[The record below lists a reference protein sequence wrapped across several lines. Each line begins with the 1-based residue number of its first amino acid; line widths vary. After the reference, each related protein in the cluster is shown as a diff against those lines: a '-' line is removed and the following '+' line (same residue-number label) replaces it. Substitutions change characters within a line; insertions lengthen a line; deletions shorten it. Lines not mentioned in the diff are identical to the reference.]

1 MRRASAA
8 ALFVAVAAALAV
20 GAGCKGET
28 VYKDK
33 QDTLDQLTA
42 LKKQHDS
49 DADTIKSLNDQVAA
63 CKLGQAQPGGGGD
76 VVVTIEG
83 DVAKIKPGHGQ
94 PQGASVDDAT
104 TAKQSQAFLDMVKNS
119 RGAIQKCYEQALK
132 KNQGLQARTISLKM
146 SAKFGASGDY
156 MSSDFNPS
164 LGDVFDGCLRTVAGR
179 WKMPSAPASMT
190 FQASFSLT
198 PS

>member
-8 ALFVAVAAALAV
+8 AFIAAVTALAV
-20 GAGCKGET
+20 GCKGET

-33 QDTLDQLTA
+33 QDTLDQLAA
-42 LKKQHDS
+42 LKKQHDA
-49 DADTIKSLNDQVAA
+49 DADTIKGLNDQVAA
-63 CKLGQAQPGGGGD
+63 CKLGAAQPGAGGD

-83 DVAKIKPGHGQ
+83 DIAKIKPGHGQ
-94 PQGASVDDAT
+94 PQGAQVDDAT
-104 TAKQSQAFLDMVKNS
+104 TAKQSQAFLDMVKGS

-132 KNQGLQARTISLKM
+132 KNSGLQARTISLKL
-146 SAKFGASGDY
+146 SARFGAAGEY

-179 WKMPSAPASMT
+179 WKMPSAPAAMT